1 MANKMVG
8 KGKLPVESEDAQKLR
23 FQVEL
28 EFVQCLA
35 NPNYLHFLAQ
45 RGYFKDAAFVNYLK
59 YLLYWKEPEYAKY
72 LKFPMCLYFL
82 DLLQYEHFRR
92 EIVSAQ
98 CCKFIDDQ
106 AILLWQHYTRRRT
119 RLTALGT
126 TSLTGLAVGGQ
137 PVGGGVQGT
146 LLSNDPAIMPNSSS
160 NNGSN
165 NGSSNSSNN
174 GAGGGGTGG
183 VGGIGGISNANNGS
197 SNNGPNSGSVNVPS
211 SVGQQQQQQQN
222 GAGITQH
229 NGVGGG
235 GGVVG
240 GGGMLGNP
248 MGALGGGGSSLPG
261 GGGINQKVP

>member
-146 LLSNDPAIMPNSSS
+146 LLSNDPAIMPNSNNGT

-165 NGSSNSSNN
+165 ANSNN
-174 GAGGGGTGG
+174 GAS
-183 VGGIGGISNANNGS
+183 VVGGISNNNGS
-197 SNNGPNSGSVNVPS
+197 SNNGPNSGSVSVPT

-235 GGVVG
+235 
-240 GGGMLGNP
+240 MLGNP
-248 MGALGGGGSSLPG
+248 MGSGGGIPGS
-261 GGGINQKVP
+261 GINQKVP

>member
-1 MANKMVG
+1 MNPYG
-8 KGKLPVESEDAQKLR
+8 LPVETEDAQKLR

-45 RGYFKDAAFVNYLK
+45 RGFFKDNAFINYLK

-72 LKFPMCLYFL
+72 LKYPMCLYFL

-92 EIVSAQ
+92 EIVNAQ

-119 RLTALGT
+119 RLTSLGT

-146 LLSNDPAIMPNSSS
+146 LLSNEPVPMTTNNNNNTSS
-160 NNGSN
+160 
-165 NGSSNSSNN
+165 
-174 GAGGGGTGG
+174 T
-183 VGGIGGISNANNGS
+183 NANNSQHAG
-197 SNNGPNSGSVNVPS
+197 
-211 SVGQQQQQQQN
+211 QQQQN
-222 GAGITQH
+222 GSIMTQQNGLSNNTGIS
-229 NGVGGG
+229 
-235 GGVVG
+235 GVVLGTTGSG
-240 GGGMLGNP
+240 GANLG
-248 MGALGGGGSSLPG
+248 S
-261 GGGINQKVP
+261 QKVS

>member
-174 GAGGGGTGG
+174 GAGGGTGG
-183 VGGIGGISNANNGS
+183 VGGVGGISNANNGS

>member
-45 RGYFKDAAFVNYLK
+45 RGFFKDSAFINYLK
-59 YLLYWKEPEYAKY
+59 YLLYWKDPEYAKY
-72 LKFPMCLYFL
+72 LKYPMCLYFL

-92 EIVSAQ
+92 EIVNAQ

-119 RLTALGT
+119 RLTSLGT

-146 LLSNDPAIMPNSSS
+146 LLLNDPVPMTTTNNNNTNSTNA
-160 NNGSN
+160 NNPLQQVQQQQNGGSMAQQNGLAN
-165 NGSSNSSNN
+165 NTGMAGVVL
-174 GAGGGGTGG
+174 GAGGGGGG
-183 VGGIGGISNANNGS
+183 NL
-197 SNNGPNSGSVNVPS
+197 SG
-211 SVGQQQQQQQN
+211 
-222 GAGITQH
+222 
-229 NGVGGG
+229 
-235 GGVVG
+235 
-240 GGGMLGNP
+240 
-248 MGALGGGGSSLPG
+248 
-261 GGGINQKVP
+261 QKVS